1 MNGRKDQNDHG
12 SPGRTE
18 PTLGSLDNLG
28 TPASPTSSN
37 EPARDED
44 GLPKFNLAPDMRRPV
59 PPREPASRPRLRA
72 RKRGWLVPL
81 ALLVVIGI
89 GTSVWMGQDKLRGLV
104 PSTELGDLL
113 SRGETALQEGRL
125 EGTDGTSARELF
137 EAARALQPD
146 NDRAR
151 DGLRKVGQAEIARA
165 DAALQ
170 AHKLDEADQA
180 LTTARELLGGGSD
193 VDRLSQAIASAR
205 NGSVQTDRLVEQAQQ
220 ALDAGKLDG
229 DDGAGAL
236 YRRVLA
242 ADPNNAV
249 AVHGL
254 DKVAD
259 ALAGQAHKA
268 LDAGDHAAASA
279 LVDRI
284 AALLPNYG
292 ELPAL
297 RAALVQADQQNNS
310 QVTDAIKQGQ
320 DALRA
325 GRITGDGDD
334 TALAH
339 FKAALAIDPNN
350 EDAKTGLGQVAQAL
364 IVQANAALDSGDT
377 THASP
382 LLDQA
387 EALAPHSAELAAA
400 RGRLTDERKSVA
412 AAQAASGGD
421 KQKPAEEAQPASKSE
436 RRKSAAAAQAGG
448 DAEDDSAAELQHPPL
463 TPQQSAELSR
473 TILRADSA
481 ARAGNLM
488 LPPGESAYDLYR
500 QALAIDGNNVTA
512 RNGLEN
518 LPNLAIGQFNQ
529 ALANGNLAT
538 ANSRLAD
545 LTDLSPGNTNQ
556 GVLRQRLASAWMDQA
571 ERQLDSGDR
580 AGAAQSLDSARKLM
594 PGNPRLAT
602 LMARLQSGS

>member
-1 MNGRKDQNDHG
+1 MNGRKDQYDQG

-18 PTLGSLDNLG
+18 PTLGSLDNLDA
-28 TPASPTSSN
+28 PSSSPLKDA
-37 EPARDED
+37 PRDDD
-44 GLPKFNLAPDMRRPV
+44 GLPKFNLDPDMRRPV
-59 PPREPASRPRLRA
+59 PPREPTPRPRDRP
-72 RKRGWLVPL
+72 RKRGWLVPV

-104 PSTELGDLL
+104 PSTELDGVLG
-113 SRGETALQEGRL
+113 RAETALQEGRL
-125 EGTDGTSARELF
+125 DGTDGSSARELF

-180 LTTARELLGGGSD
+180 LATARELLGGGTD

-205 NGSVQTDRLVEQAQQ
+205 NGSVKTDNLVDQAQQ
-220 ALDAGKLDG
+220 ALEAGKLDG
-229 DDGAGAL
+229 DNGAAAL

-249 AVHGL
+249 ALHGL

-259 ALAGQAHKA
+259 ALAAQAHKA
-268 LDAGDHAAASA
+268 LDAGDRTTASA
-279 LVDRI
+279 IVDRI
-284 AALLPNYG
+284 AAMLPNYG

-325 GRITGDGDD
+325 GRITGEGDD

-350 EDAKTGLGQVAQAL
+350 ADAKTGMGQVAQAL

-377 THASP
+377 AHASG

-387 EALAPHSAELAAA
+387 EALAPHSADLASA
-400 RGRLTDERKSVA
+400 RARLTDEQKSVA
-412 AAQAASGGD
+412 VAQAASE
-421 KQKPAEEAQPASKSE
+421 KHKAAAEPQANAKAD
-436 RRKSAAAAQAGG
+436 RRKAAASAQVAG
-448 DAEDDSAAELQHPPL
+448 EDEDTSEAPLEHPPL

-473 TILRADSA
+473 TLLRADNA
-481 ARAGNLM
+481 ARQGNLM

-518 LPNLAIGQFNQ
+518 LPNIAIGQFNQ
-529 ALANGNLAT
+529 ALMNGNLSA

-545 LTDLSPGNTNQ
+545 LADLSPGNTNQ

-571 ERQLDSGDR
+571 EQQLQSGDR

>member
-1 MNGRKDQNDHG
+1 MNGRKDQYDPG

-18 PTLGSLDNLG
+18 PTLGSLDNLDAPG
-28 TPASPTSSN
+28 SGPSREVP
-37 EPARDED
+37 RDDD
-44 GLPKFNLAPDMRRPV
+44 GLPKFNLAPDMRRPA
-59 PPREPASRPRLRA
+59 PPRAPMPPP

-104 PSTELGDLL
+104 PSTELDGVLG
-113 SRGETALQEGRL
+113 RAEIALQEGRL
-125 EGTDGTSARELF
+125 DGTDGSSARELF

-180 LTTARELLGGGSD
+180 LATARELLGGGTD

-205 NGSVQTDRLVEQAQQ
+205 NGTVKTDRLVEQAQQ
-220 ALDAGKLDG
+220 ALEAGKLDG
-229 DDGAGAL
+229 DDGAAAL

-242 ADPNNAV
+242 ADPGNAV
-249 AVHGL
+249 ALHGL

-259 ALAGQAHKA
+259 ALAAQAHKA
-268 LDAGDHAAASA
+268 LDAGDRAGAAA

-284 AALLPNYG
+284 AAMLPNYG

-325 GRITGDGDD
+325 GRITGEGDD

-339 FKAALAIDPNN
+339 FKAALAIDANN
-350 EDAKTGLGQVAQAL
+350 DDAKTGLGQVAQAL

-377 THASP
+377 AHASG

-387 EALAPHSAELAAA
+387 EALAPHSADLASA
-400 RGRLTDERKSVA
+400 RARLTDEQKSVA
-412 AAQAASGGD
+412 AAQAASANE
-421 KQKPAEEAQPASKSE
+421 KHKAPEQTPANTRSD
-436 RRKSAAAAQAGG
+436 RRKAAASQTPS
-448 DAEDDSAAELQHPPL
+448 EDEDTGEAPLEHPPL

-473 TILRADSA
+473 TLLRADNA
-481 ARAGNLM
+481 ARQGNLM

-518 LPNLAIGQFNQ
+518 LPNIAIGQFNQ
-529 ALANGNLAT
+529 ALMNGNLSV

-545 LTDLSPGNTNQ
+545 LGDLSPGNTNQ

-571 ERQLDSGDR
+571 EQQLQSGDR

>member
-1 MNGRKDQNDHG
+1 MNGRKDQYDPG

-18 PTLGSLDNLG
+18 PTLGSLDNLDAPKQG
-28 TPASPTSSN
+28 PSRGPSIEAP
-37 EPARDED
+37 RDDD
-44 GLPKFNLAPDMRRPV
+44 GLPKFNLAPDMRRPA
-59 PPREPASRPRLRA
+59 PPREPMPRQ

-81 ALLVVIGI
+81 ALLVAIGV
-89 GTSVWMGQDKLRGLV
+89 GTSLWIGQDKLRGLV
-104 PSTELGDLL
+104 PSTELDGILG
-113 SRGETALQEGRL
+113 RAEIALQEGRL
-125 EGTDGTSARELF
+125 DGTDGTSARELF

-170 AHKLDEADQA
+170 ARKLDEADQA
-180 LTTARELLGGGSD
+180 LATARELLGGGAD
-193 VDRLSQAIASAR
+193 VDRLSQAMANAR
-205 NGSVQTDRLVEQAQQ
+205 NGTVKTDRLVEQAQQ

-229 DDGAGAL
+229 DDGAAAL

-249 AVHGL
+249 ALHGL

-259 ALAGQAHKA
+259 ALAAQAHKA
-268 LDAGDHAAASA
+268 LDAGDHTTASA

-284 AALLPNYG
+284 AAMLPNYG

-310 QVTDAIKQGQ
+310 QVTEAIKQGQ

-325 GRITGDGDD
+325 GRITGEGDD

-339 FKAALAIDPNN
+339 FKAALAIDANN
-350 EDAKTGLGQVAQAL
+350 ADAKTGLGQVAQAL

-377 THASP
+377 AHASG

-387 EALAPHSAELAAA
+387 ESLAPHSADLASA
-400 RGRLTDERKSVA
+400 RARLTDEQKSVA
-412 AAQAASGGD
+412 AAQAAAAGG
-421 KQKPAEEAQPASKSE
+421 KHKAAVETQANGNSE
-436 RRKSAAAAQAGG
+436 RRKSSVATQPPSEDAQ
-448 DAEDDSAAELQHPPL
+448 DSEAPLEHPPL

-473 TILRADSA
+473 TLLRADSA
-481 ARAGNLM
+481 ARQGNLM

-518 LPNLAIGQFNQ
+518 LPNIAIGQFNQ
-529 ALANGNLAT
+529 ALTNGNLSV

-545 LTDLSPGNTNQ
+545 LGDLSPGNTNQ

-571 ERQLDSGDR
+571 EQQLQSGDR

>member
-28 TPASPTSSN
+28 APPTPSN
-37 EPARDED
+37 EPPRDDD

-59 PPREPASRPRLRA
+59 PPREPKSPRPRP

-81 ALLVVIGI
+81 ALLVVIGV
-89 GTSVWMGQDKLRGLV
+89 GTSVWVGQDKLRGLV
-104 PSTELGDLL
+104 PSTELDDVLG
-113 SRGETALQEGRL
+113 RAETALQEGRL
-125 EGTDGTSARELF
+125 EGTDGSSARELF

-170 AHKLDEADQA
+170 AHKLDEAEQA
-180 LTTARELLGGGSD
+180 LTTARELLGGGTD

-205 NGSVQTDRLVEQAQQ
+205 NGTVKTDRLVEQAQQ
-220 ALDAGKLDG
+220 ALEAGKLDG

-236 YRRVLA
+236 YRKVLA

-249 AVHGL
+249 ALHGL

-310 QVTDAIKQGQ
+310 QLTDAIKQGQ

-339 FKAALAIDPNN
+339 FKAALAIDPNSD
-350 EDAKTGLGQVAQAL
+350 DAKAGLGQVAQAL

-377 THASP
+377 AHARP

-387 EALAPHSAELAAA
+387 ESLAPHSAELAAA
-400 RGRLTDERKSVA
+400 RGRLTDEQKSVA
-412 AAQAASGGD
+412 AAQAAADGGD
-421 KQKPAEEAQPASKSE
+421 KHKPAAEAPPASKSE
-436 RRKSAAAAQAGG
+436 RRKSAAAAQAAA
-448 DAEDDSAAELQHPPL
+448 DAEDDSGAELQHPPL

-473 TILRADSA
+473 TLLRADNA
-481 ARAGNLM
+481 ARQGNLM

-518 LPNLAIGQFNQ
+518 LPNIAIGQFNQ
-529 ALANGNLAT
+529 ALANGNLST

-545 LTDLSPGNTNQ
+545 LTDLAPGNTNQ

-571 ERQLDSGDR
+571 ERQLQSGDR

-594 PGNPRLAT
+594 PGNPRLGT

>member
-1 MNGRKDQNDHG
+1 MNGRKDQYDQG

-18 PTLGSLDNLG
+18 PTLGSLDNLDA
-28 TPASPTSSN
+28 PSSSPWKDA
-37 EPARDED
+37 PRDDD
-44 GLPKFNLAPDMRRPV
+44 GLPKFNLAPDMRRPA
-59 PPREPASRPRLRA
+59 PPREPTPRPRA
-72 RKRGWLVPL
+72 RKRGWLVPV

-104 PSTELGDLL
+104 PSTELDGVLG
-113 SRGETALQEGRL
+113 RAETALQEGRL
-125 EGTDGTSARELF
+125 DGTDGSSARELF

-180 LTTARELLGGGSD
+180 LATARELLGGGTD

-205 NGSVQTDRLVEQAQQ
+205 NGSVKTDSLVDQAQQ
-220 ALDAGKLDG
+220 ALEAGKLDG
-229 DDGAGAL
+229 DNGAAAL

-242 ADPNNAV
+242 ADPGNAV
-249 AVHGL
+249 ALHGL

-259 ALAGQAHKA
+259 ALAAQAHKA
-268 LDAGDHAAASA
+268 LDAGDHATAST

-284 AALLPNYG
+284 AAMLPNYG

-325 GRITGDGDD
+325 GHITGEGDD
-334 TALAH
+334 TALAR

-350 EDAKTGLGQVAQAL
+350 ADAKTGLGQVAQAL

-377 THASP
+377 AHASG

-387 EALAPHSAELAAA
+387 EALAPHSADLASA
-400 RGRLTDERKSVA
+400 RARLTDEQKSVA
-412 AAQAASGGD
+412 AAQAAAAGN
-421 KQKPAEEAQPASKSE
+421 KHKAAEETQANGNSE
-436 RRKSAAAAQAGG
+436 RRKSSAAAQPPAGG
-448 DAEDDSAAELQHPPL
+448 AEDSEAPLEHPPL

-473 TILRADSA
+473 TLLRADNA
-481 ARAGNLM
+481 ARQGNLM

-500 QALAIDGNNVTA
+500 QALAVDGNNVTA

-518 LPNLAIGQFNQ
+518 LPNIAVSQFNQ
-529 ALANGNLAT
+529 ALLNGNLSV

-545 LTDLSPGNTNQ
+545 LSDLSPGNTNQ

-571 ERQLDSGDR
+571 EQQLQSGDR

>member
-1 MNGRKDQNDHG
+1 MNGRKDQYDQG

-18 PTLGSLDNLG
+18 PTLGSLDNLDA
-28 TPASPTSSN
+28 PSSSPLKDA
-37 EPARDED
+37 PRDDD

-59 PPREPASRPRLRA
+59 PPREPAPRARP
-72 RKRGWLVPL
+72 RKRGWLVPV
-81 ALLVVIGI
+81 ALLIIIGI
-89 GTSVWMGQDKLRGLV
+89 GTSVWMGQDKLRTLV
-104 PSTELGDLL
+104 PSTELDGVLG
-113 SRGETALQEGRL
+113 RAETALQEGRL
-125 EGTDGTSARELF
+125 DGTDGSSARELF

-180 LTTARELLGGGSD
+180 LATARELLGGGTD
-193 VDRLSQAIASAR
+193 VDRLSQAIAGAR
-205 NGSVQTDRLVEQAQQ
+205 NGSVKTDSLVDQAQQ
-220 ALDAGKLDG
+220 ALEAGKLDG
-229 DDGAGAL
+229 DNGAAAL

-242 ADPNNAV
+242 ADPGNAV
-249 AVHGL
+249 ALHGL

-259 ALAGQAHKA
+259 ALAAQAHKA
-268 LDAGDHAAASA
+268 LDAGDHATASA

-284 AALLPNYG
+284 AAMLPNYG

-325 GRITGDGDD
+325 GHITGEGDD

-350 EDAKTGLGQVAQAL
+350 ADAKTGLGQVAQAL

-377 THASP
+377 AHASG

-387 EALAPHSAELAAA
+387 EALAPHSADLASA
-400 RGRLTDERKSVA
+400 RGRLTDEQKSVA
-412 AAQAASGGD
+412 AAQAAAGN
-421 KQKPAEEAQPASKSE
+421 KHKAAEETQANSNSE
-436 RRKSAAAAQAGG
+436 RRKSSAAAQPPAG
-448 DAEDDSAAELQHPPL
+448 DAEESEAPLEHPPL

-473 TILRADSA
+473 TLLRADNA
-481 ARAGNLM
+481 ARQGNLM

-518 LPNLAIGQFNQ
+518 LPNIAVSQFNQ
-529 ALANGNLAT
+529 ALMNGNLSA

-545 LTDLSPGNTNQ
+545 LSDLSPGNTNQ

-571 ERQLDSGDR
+571 EQQLQSGDR